1 MWLVGRVVSARGRK
15 GGRRG
20 DQGSPA
26 AVEREGRRQGRKWEV
41 VQKSRAKQGPGLT
54 GYRENLMRKPG
65 NGSLHAEAGEGKGFE
80 RLGLGD
86 GWD

>member
-1 MWLVGRVVSARGRK
+1 M
-15 GGRRG
+15 
-20 DQGSPA
+20 
-26 AVEREGRRQGRKWEV
+26 
-41 VQKSRAKQGPGLT
+41 QKSRAKQGPGLT